1 MALSW
6 TLVAVTV
13 TLTGDEGA
21 VKVPVEVI
29 TPALTDHVTAEF
41 RVPVPCTVALHCE
54 AAPGATAVGVQEMA
68 TEETCEETGA
78 PGWDGGDL

>member
-21 VKVPVEVI
+21 VKAPVEVM

-54 AAPGATAVGVQEMA
+54 AAPGATAAGVQEMA
-68 TEETCEETGA
+68 TDDICEDA
-78 PGWDGGDL
+78 GWDADEDGE